1 MILMKAKT
9 LLQEF
14 LFTTRKRRFRIAVEA
29 VLLVTLA
36 TGLLPPGGNVSAI
49 AAERQPY
56 EDLHSSPEP
65 LRIPYEFV
73 DGLIVCIL
81 KSSRG
86 KLRLIFD
93 TGANATFLPGKSK
106 PIELQLGS
114 RRIRLVPSVLRT
126 PILDQVNTT
135 LPLSKQ
141 IDGVLG
147 QDVMCQF
154 TRVTIDYKHLQIEL
168 EP

>member
-1 MILMKAKT
+1 MILMNTKT
-9 LLQEF
+9 LLQKIPF
-14 LFTTRKRRFRIAVEA
+14 ATHKRSFRIAIRA

-36 TGLLPPGGNVSAI
+36 TLLLAPGGTVSAI
-49 AAERQPY
+49 APERQPY
-56 EDLHSSPEP
+56 VDLHSSPEP

-73 DGLIVCIL
+73 DGLIVCNL

-135 LPLSKQ
+135 LP
-141 IDGVLG
+141 
-147 QDVMCQF
+147 
-154 TRVTIDYKHLQIEL
+154 
-168 EP
+168 

>member
-1 MILMKAKT
+1 MILMKT
-9 LLQEF
+9 QTFLQEF
-14 LFTTRKRRFRIAVEA
+14 LFTTRKRSFRIAGA
-29 VLLVTLA
+29 VAMAHFVIVAIL
-36 TGLLPPGGNVSAI
+36 LLPLAGTVTTI
-49 AAERQPY
+49 AAERLPFA
-56 EDLHSSPEP
+56 DLHSEP

-73 DGLIVCIL
+73 DGLMVCNL

>member
-1 MILMKAKT
+1 
-9 LLQEF
+9 
-14 LFTTRKRRFRIAVEA
+14 
-29 VLLVTLA
+29 
-36 TGLLPPGGNVSAI
+36 
-49 AAERQPY
+49 
-56 EDLHSSPEP
+56 
-65 LRIPYEFV
+65 V
-73 DGLIVCIL
+73 DGLIVCSL

-114 RRIRLVPSVLRT
+114 RQIRLVPSVLRT

-141 IDGVLG
+141 VDGVLG

-154 TRVTIDYKHLQIEL
+154 TRVTIDYKRLQIEL

>member
-1 MILMKAKT
+1 MILMNAKN
-9 LLQEF
+9 LHQIVPCA
-14 LFTTRKRRFRIAVEA
+14 TRKPSRRIVVGAVFF
-29 VLLVTLA
+29 VTFA
-36 TGLLPPGGNVSAI
+36 AWFLPPRGNVSAI
-49 AAERQPY
+49 AGERQSY
-56 EDLHSSPEP
+56 AELGSEP

-73 DGLIVCIL
+73 DGLIVCSL

-86 KLRLIFD
+86 RLRLIFD

-141 IDGVLG
+141 VDGVLG
-147 QDVMCQF
+147 QDVMGQF
-154 TRVTIDYKHLQIEL
+154 TRVTIDYKHLRIEL